1 MPKSGRTR
9 SCGNSSSR
17 FWLVFLF
24 VDLFI
29 YLYIFLKNRLFF
41 KLTTVLITPT
51 NSVFGPPHLHLLL
64 GYLGSCWCHFDWI
77 EERHF

>member
-9 SCGNSSSR
+9 SYGNSSSR
-17 FWLVFLF
+17 FWLVFYL
-24 VDLFI
+24 LI
-29 YLYIFLKNRLFF
+29 YLFTCIFFLKNRLFF